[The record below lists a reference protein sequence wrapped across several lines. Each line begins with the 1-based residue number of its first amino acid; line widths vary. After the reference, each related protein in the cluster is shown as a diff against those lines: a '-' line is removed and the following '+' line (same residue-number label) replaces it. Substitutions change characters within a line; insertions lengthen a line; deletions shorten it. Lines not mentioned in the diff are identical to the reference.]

1 LKVGVIVFG
10 SLPAGVKQ
18 IVYKLQLHLT
28 PKHELVG
35 MEIEKETGTARYKEL
50 NINSDSPYLSDS
62 MLMVSAYPGDDK
74 WEETFF
80 AVDTAVVI
88 GNAEAKEKWDAYLA
102 GHSSIRSL
110 FVPVSIFN
118 DIEGSVSSLGY
129 DTAVNSIVD
138 NILRVKDT
146 INSLKYDKPRLFG
159 FSIDGSPSTK
169 MLEDISNAGDGHFFA
184 PQFAEDEIEALKGRI
199 ESSFTEWNTSSVL
212 IYSAASAG
220 LAKEKVVDNLNV
232 DFKYTEVDE
241 ALCMGTNPTAADR
254 ILANDLTDEIL
265 TWVKQEQVTGQLAV
279 QTDGIAFINR

>member
-1 LKVGVIVFG
+1 MKVGVIVFG

-35 MEIEKETGTARYKEL
+35 MEIEKGTGTARYKEL

-62 MLMVSAYPGDDK
+62 MLMMSAYPEDDK
-74 WEETFF
+74 WEEIFS

-88 GNAEAKEKWDAYLA
+88 GNAEAKEKWTSYLA
-102 GHSSIRSL
+102 DHSSVRSL

-118 DIEGSVSSLGY
+118 DIEGSETTLGY

-146 INSLKYDKPRLFG
+146 INSLKYDNPRLFG
-159 FSIDGSPSTK
+159 FSIDGSPSIK
-169 MLEDISNAGDGHFFA
+169 MLEDISSAGDGHFFA
-184 PQFAEDEIEALKGRI
+184 PEFGADEMDALKERIEA
-199 ESSFTEWNTSSVL
+199 SFTEWNTSSVL
-212 IYSAASAG
+212 VYSAAAHASAI
-220 LAKEKVVDNLNV
+220 EQVVDHLKV
-232 DFKYTEVDE
+232 DFKYTEIDE

-254 ILANDLTDEIL
+254 ILANRLTGGIL
-265 TWVKQEQVTGQLAV
+265 SWLEQKQETGQLAV
-279 QTDGIAFINR
+279 QTDEIAFIKK